1 MQPKVAKEKTKMS
14 TATLQNVWDTLVGYN
29 LSTAN
34 KRWLAERLIAQVE
47 LETAEQVEPYT
58 MDEINARLDSAEADI
73 AAGRVYSMEEARKHR
88 KEHMA
93 KLLDA

>member
-1 MQPKVAKEKTKMS
+1 MEK
-14 TATLQNVWDTLVGYN
+14 L
-29 LSTAN
+29 
-34 KRWLAERLIAQVE
+34 
-47 LETAEQVEPYT
+47 
-58 MDEINARLDSAEADI
+58 NARIDRAEAEI

>member
-1 MQPKVAKEKTKMS
+1 MS
-14 TATLQNVWDTLVGYN
+14 TAALQDVWNTLLGFN

-34 KRWLAERLIAQVE
+34 KRWLAEHLIAQVE
-47 LETAEQVEPYT
+47 IETAEQVKPYT
-58 MDEINARLDSAEADI
+58 KAEINARIDRAEADI

-93 KLLDA
+93 KLLQA

>member
-1 MQPKVAKEKTKMS
+1 MS
-14 TATLQNVWDTLVGYN
+14 TAALQNVWNTLLGYN

-34 KRWLAERLIAQVE
+34 KRWLAEHLLEQIK
-47 LETAEQVEPYT
+47 LETEEQVEPYT
-58 MDEINARLDSAEADI
+58 MEKLNARIDRAEAEI
-73 AAGRVYSMEEARKHR
+73 AAGRVYSMEEARKHS